1 MRRLIQITFTTAVAT
16 AAIAGPAVAQNYQS
30 PDALAG
36 SPPSQPSIL
45 NGRDLVSPDAR
56 DSARVVTSQPSILN
70 GRDLV
75 SPDARDSARKI
86 STTPQIDV
94 RSPDARDVA
103 KNPVVTYEPGR
114 VPQPTQPV
122 LQVPSNEFNWGD
134 AGIGAAGML
143 ALLALLGGTLM
154 ITSHRRRDRR
164 FPVATS

>member
-16 AAIAGPAVAQNYQS
+16 AAIAGTAVAQNYQS

-36 SPPSQPSIL
+36 SPP
-45 NGRDLVSPDAR
+45 
-56 DSARVVTSQPSILN
+56 SQPSILN